1 MTPNGKKYTIQYY
14 NALSGQL
21 LPAYTQYNSKPE
33 LILPPL
39 SGDASCPIVYFVVR
53 NTSKSTNDND
63 TVFPAEYA
71 KLLNENFNFFTS
83 TEPSAIENNSTQE
96 IIVYPNPTNDIL
108 HIRIPDGI
116 IDAIINLYTI
126 DGIFIKIKEV
136 EFATGETEINISMLP
151 AGIYLI
157 HVFNESISQFI
168 KFGKL

>member
-83 TEPSAIENNSTQE
+83 TEPTDVENNSNQK
-96 IIVYPNPTNDIL
+96 IIVYPNPAKDKLYIMLPNDSENNYIAQIFSIEGQL
-108 HIRIPDGI
+108 LIENEFNTDSFVMDISGLPNGI
-116 IDAIINLYTI
+116 Y
-126 DGIFIKIKEV
+126 V
-136 EFATGETEINISMLP
+136 INIYSNR
-151 AGIYLI
+151 IFYTTKI
-157 HVFNESISQFI
+157 I
-168 KFGKL
+168 KQ